1 MKQLNKNYKS
11 KELLTCIEAQMMATI
26 SQRELCLSNAFATT
40 MLRSCFVP
48 YNLFYI
54 IMATRMQ

>member
-1 MKQLNKNYKS
+1 MKQWNKNYKS

-48 YNLFYI
+48 YNLF
-54 IMATRMQ
+54 